1 MKKWF
6 LHILLL
12 AGLFGVL
19 TTSCSQDEVLEE
31 VTGHGEKEKV
41 TVCFSI
47 AMNGTESRS
56 RASWNNNDNP
66 KTGVGFENDIDFS
79 PENFEVKLTL
89 PQDNAP
95 TVQNTV
101 QNIVYWKTA
110 DNVYEFVGE
119 VEISNPSNTT
129 YENAKVEIFA
139 NIAKEE
145 REFEVNYTK
154 YPGRGVDYIP
164 MWGIHTFN
172 ELSLIP
178 GERNPLGTIYLLRA
192 MAKIEVTLS
201 DELMRENY
209 FIKSASLNKHNAMGN
224 LLPNNNSAENV
235 GITTGYDMDNCFNPY
250 DKGNETPIDG
260 QAIGF
265 NVSSDKKSCT
275 IYVPEY
281 NNIEDD
287 LKIQPII
294 YKKETK
300 NGEEIETQITGT
312 LNLPG
317 YFEMSIQKEIKALV
331 RNHWYQYNITGINDG
346 YELGFT
352 MTVAPW
358 TLVEKDIDYETETIS
373 IITDDEGL
381 GWSNINENSTATE
394 KYMLSSGAAAILK
407 FRIETPLYCE
417 YYVEMSGEGFEVS
430 DTSVNCVDESGN
442 PNGAKEVT
450 VTIKATADG
459 KYQGILRIFVKEDG
473 RYKEVPGGHRYT
485 IIKNYE

>member
-19 TTSCSQDEVLEE
+19 TTSCSQEEFLEE
-31 VTGHGEKEKV
+31 VTGRGEKEKV

-201 DELMRENY
+201 DELIDEGY

-224 LLPNNNSAENV
+224 LLPNYTSATDV
-235 GITTGYDMDNCFNPY
+235 GITTGYDIDKCFNPY

-265 NVSSDKKSCT
+265 NVSSDKQSCT

-281 NNIEDD
+281 NNEDND
-287 LKIQPII
+287 LYIQPII
-294 YKKETK
+294 SKIEFIEGKET
-300 NGEEIETQITGT
+300 ETQITGM
-312 LNLPG
+312 LDFPG
-317 YFEMSIQKEIKALV
+317 YFTMSIQKEITALV

-394 KYMLSSGAAAILK
+394 KYMLSSGAAAIFK

-430 DTSVNCVDESGN
+430 DTYADCVDESGN

-485 IIKNYE
+485 IIKNY

>member
-19 TTSCSQDEVLEE
+19 TTSCSQEEFLEE
-31 VTGHGEKEKV
+31 VTGRGEKEKV

-201 DELMRENY
+201 DELIDEGY

-394 KYMLSSGAAAILK
+394 KYMLSSGAAAIFK

>member
-1 MKKWF
+1 
-6 LHILLL
+6 
-12 AGLFGVL
+12 
-19 TTSCSQDEVLEE
+19 
-31 VTGHGEKEKV
+31 
-41 TVCFSI
+41 
-47 AMNGTESRS
+47 MNGTSSRS
-56 RASWNNNDNP
+56 RASWGNNDNP
-66 KTGVGFENDIDFS
+66 EAGIGFENDIDFS

-89 PQDNAP
+89 
-95 TVQNTV
+95 VQNEPALTV
-101 QNIVYWKTA
+101 QNIVYWETA
-110 DNVYEFVGE
+110 NENVYEFVGE
-119 VEISNPSNTT
+119 VEIANPSPTPYT
-129 YENAKVEIFA
+129 NAKVEIFA

-164 MWGIHTFN
+164 MWGVHTFN

-235 GITTGYDMDNCFNPY
+235 GITTGYDMDKCFNPY
-250 DKGNETPIDG
+250 DEGDKTPIDG

-265 NVSSDKKSCT
+265 NVSSDKKRCT

-346 YELGFT
+346 YDLDFT

-394 KYMLSSGAAAILK
+394 KYMLSSGEDAIFK

-430 DTSVNCVDESGN
+430 DTSENCVDESGN

-450 VTIKATADG
+450 VTINATADG